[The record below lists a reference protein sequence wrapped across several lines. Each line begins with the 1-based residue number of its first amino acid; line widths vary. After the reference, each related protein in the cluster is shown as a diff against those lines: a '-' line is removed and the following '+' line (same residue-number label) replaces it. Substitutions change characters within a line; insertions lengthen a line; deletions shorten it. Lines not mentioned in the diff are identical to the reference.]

1 MKTFR
6 SFILTLLMLSLPL
19 LSQAQCVMCK
29 AAAESSLVDGKS
41 GIAIGINDGIFYLAA
56 FPYIII
62 FTLIYLYMKRQEKLK
77 AGEPA

>member
-1 MKTFR
+1 MKPLR
-6 SFILTLLMLSLPL
+6 YFILTLLMLSLPL

>member
-1 MKTFR
+1 MKPLRF
-6 SFILTLLMLSLPL
+6 FILTLLMLSLPL

>member
-1 MKTFR
+1 
-6 SFILTLLMLSLPL
+6 
-19 LSQAQCVMCK
+19 MCK

-62 FTLIYLYMKRQEKLK
+62 FTLIYLYMKRQEKMK
-77 AGEPA
+77 TDEAA